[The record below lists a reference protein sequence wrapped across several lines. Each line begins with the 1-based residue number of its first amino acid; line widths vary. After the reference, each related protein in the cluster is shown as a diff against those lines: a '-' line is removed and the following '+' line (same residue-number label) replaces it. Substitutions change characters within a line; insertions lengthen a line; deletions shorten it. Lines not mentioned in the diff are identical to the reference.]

1 MQTRFIY
8 RILLPSLFAV
18 FLFLVSMFVY
28 VIPDYRES
36 LMDKKR
42 ETIRELTNT
51 AWSVCN
57 KLSGMVS
64 DSLTVADAQSEA
76 AMIISEMRYG
86 SEMKDYFWITDTMPR
101 MVMHPYRPQLN
112 GTDLSEYE
120 DMAGKRFF
128 VEIVHLVDSSGDG
141 FINYKWQWK
150 DDSLMVVPKL
160 SYVKAYE
167 PWGWIVGTGIY
178 VEDVKREI
186 AQITRQVVYSSIV
199 ITLLI
204 AALIAYLARRNYT
217 AELLRIR
224 AQNQLKET
232 LEKYKMLVEASPD
245 GVLMTMDNKVV
256 YYNTWLTDMLGF
268 GKDSRETPDQ
278 NPGQLLEMVQLGLES
293 VVSEMGMKQM
303 EVITETS
310 IRDKNEMVKEVI
322 IHRSVFETSG
332 KQGFIYTVKDVS
344 KHMATQRELDV
355 SLEKFRSIAGW
366 MNLGVFRCTV
376 ERNPRIIEMNT
387 TGIELLGFATI
398 DEIREIELLRLFND
412 QEEKRKVLKAI
423 ATDQQLKDML
433 VRVKMPDGGQRSL
446 LLSLFPVMDHFG
458 KVQYY
463 DGILVD
469 AYEHLSR
476 RTGFDPVFAG
486 NQLTPTLLLK
496 PVLGFVTYPPVCALD
511 TPVEIAC
518 RLMVMKQSDLLL
530 VADSKGS
537 LLGVVTHGDISRRYV
552 YPDKKK
558 PNFIS
563 EIMSSPLV
571 SISDQEMV
579 VDAFSLMV
587 SKHVSYVVVLSGE
600 GKPPAYVSLAGLT
613 ELRADTP
620 EFLMNKIQHAASLPE
635 LAEVVKKLPR
645 IISQMLESGAGALTS
660 GKLISRITDQL
671 TDRFIAEALIEIGPP
686 PAPFAFLVLGSEGRR
701 EQTLATDQDNA
712 IVFDDNNLKDI
723 NTFRNYFLEL
733 GKSVCDK
740 LDQAGF
746 PYCKG
751 GVMAMNKEWC
761 LGLGEIK
768 EKVSDWINN
777 PNPSELLQVSI
788 FFDFRFVYGD
798 NLLAEQLQQHCHA
811 ALRNK
816 EVFFYNLASS
826 LTSIRPNMK
835 TTLKQEEEG
844 KQTEGWDIKLPLM
857 IITAIVRFWSLKYGI
872 TERGTPER
880 LLALKSVDA
889 ISDSFYEEFLAAF
902 RFLNHLR
909 LLNQTKNLS
918 MFQPASNILNLA
930 SLTEMDRLMIKRI
943 LSAIQA
949 HQSRIATEFRI
960 S

>member
-18 FLFLVSMFVY
+18 FLFLASMFVY

-51 AWSVCN
+51 AWSVLN
-57 KLSGMVS
+57 KLNGMVS
-64 DSLTVADAQSEA
+64 DSLQIAEAQHEA
-76 AMIISEMRYG
+76 SLIISEMRYG

-112 GTDLSEYE
+112 GMDLSEYE
-120 DMAGKRFF
+120 DMAGKKFF
-128 VEIVHLVDSSGDG
+128 VEIVHLVDSTGDG

-186 AQITRQVVYSSIV
+186 AQVTRQVVYSSIV

-245 GVLMTMDNKVV
+245 GVLMTMENKVV

-268 GKDSRETPDQ
+268 GKESLDDSGQ
-278 NPGQLLEMVQLGLES
+278 NPEQLLALVQMGLEES
-293 VVSEMGMKQM
+293 VSESGMKQL
-303 EVITETS
+303 EVIAETS
-310 IRDKNEMVKEVI
+310 IRRKDGMLKEVI

-376 ERNPRIIEMNT
+376 ERIPRIIEMNT
-387 TGIELLGFATI
+387 TGVELLGFSSI
-398 DEIREIELLRLFND
+398 DQIREIELLKLFHDN
-412 QEEKRKVLKAI
+412 EEKRKVLKAI
-423 ATDQQLKDML
+423 AADQQLQDML
-433 VRVKMPDGGQRSL
+433 VRVKIPDGGQRSL
-446 LLSLFPVMDHFG
+446 LLSLFPVMDHLG
-458 KVQYY
+458 KLQFF

-476 RTGFDPVFAG
+476 RTGYDHAFSG

-496 PVLGFVTYPPVCALD
+496 PLLEFVSYPPVCVLD
-511 TPVEIAC
+511 TPVETAC
-518 RLMVMKQSDLLL
+518 RLMVMKQSDL
-530 VADSKGS
+530 VVVTDSKGS

-552 YPDKKK
+552 YPDKKR
-558 PNFIS
+558 PVVIS
-563 EIMSSPLV
+563 EIMSSPIV

-587 SKHVSYVVVLSGE
+587 SKQVSYVVVISGE

-620 EFLMNKIQHAASLPE
+620 EFLMNNIQQAVSLPE

-645 IISQMLESGAGALTS
+645 IISQMLDSGAGALTS

-671 TDRFIAEALIEIGPP
+671 TVRFIEEAIVEMGPP

-712 IVFDDNNLKDI
+712 IIFDDNNLDNVNAVRK
-723 NTFRNYFLEL
+723 YFLAL
-733 GKSVCDK
+733 GKSVCSK

-751 GVMAMNKEWC
+751 GVMAMNKDWC
-761 LGLGEIK
+761 LGLDEIK
-768 EKVSDWINN
+768 ERVSGWIGN

-788 FFDFRFVYGD
+788 FFDFRFVHGE
-798 NLLAEQLQQHCHA
+798 NILVEQLQQHCHA
-811 ALRNK
+811 SLRNK

-826 LTSIRPNMK
+826 LISLRPNLK
-835 TTLKQEEEG
+835 ANLKQEDEG
-844 KQTEGWDIKLPLM
+844 KQSEGWDIKLPLM
-857 IITAIVRFWSLKYGI
+857 MITAVVRFWSLKYGI

-880 LLALKSVDA
+880 LLALRSVDA

-918 MFQPASNILNLA
+918 MFQPASNVLNLA

-949 HQSRIATEFRI
+949 HQSRLATEFRI